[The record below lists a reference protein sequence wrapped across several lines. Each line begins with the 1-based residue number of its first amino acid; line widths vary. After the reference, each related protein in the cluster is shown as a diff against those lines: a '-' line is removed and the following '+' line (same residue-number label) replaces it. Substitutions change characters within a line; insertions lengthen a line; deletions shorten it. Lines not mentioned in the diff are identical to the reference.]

1 MSWKSVGEV
10 VRGQMGRR
18 EKFMEDV
25 EGVRYRRGRVRER
38 QTQRDTAPYYT
49 LSHLLEVT
57 DSVMEMQ
64 EKKFSKTHTLLK
76 IQAAIKPKRV
86 TKEHSLTFYSSIL

>member
-1 MSWKSVGEV
+1 VSEHPLSRWESWESVGEV

-38 QTQRDTAPYYT
+38 ETDTYYT
-49 LSHLLEVT
+49 VSDVVACYLT
-57 DSVMEMQ
+57 D
-64 EKKFSKTHTLLK
+64 
-76 IQAAIKPKRV
+76 
-86 TKEHSLTFYSSIL
+86 